1 MLRVLVLACEL
12 WLGAVYLLVLVA
24 GARLRAGWLPRAV
37 VGLGAAMLLGL
48 AALDPEAF
56 IVERNVERYAA
67 SAQLDLQY
75 LSRLSADA
83 VPALASLPVP
93 ERVCA
98 LQDLEYELKASDD
111 RWREWNW
118 SRERAR
124 EVLAAQPTVACDWY
138 RW

>member
-1 MLRVLVLACEL
+1 M
-12 WLGAVYLLVLVA
+12 
-24 GARLRAGWLPRAV
+24 

-56 IVERNVERYAA
+56 IAERNVERYAA
-67 SAQLDLQY
+67 SGQLDLQY